1 VREERRCMSAAGNS
15 AQRRSINTIEYVA
28 CLPGKHMLAGG
39 VSKSCWR
46 EGLKRVAA

>member
-1 VREERRCMSAAGNS
+1 
-15 AQRRSINTIEYVA
+15 
-28 CLPGKHMLAGG
+28 MLELISDLVVDSPEFAHVDARTHQFCPGG